1 MHCFSIQ
8 PQSFNEVKN
17 MAGRIVPAIAST
29 NAIVSGIEIIEM
41 LKKVRGDRGSMKGY
55 YVQNQHQKILPL
67 KLDKPLPN
75 CQVCSPKALPVT
87 FSCNFKTFTLKQ
99 FLDFVREASPELEEF
114 SLNYGVKEIYNT
126 DEPRQQLLCKT
137 IFQLS

>member
-1 MHCFSIQ
+1 
-8 PQSFNEVKN
+8 

-29 NAIVSGIEIIEM
+29 NAIVSGIEVIEM
-41 LKKVRGDRGSMKGY
+41 LKKVRGDRSSMKGY
-55 YVQNQHQKILPL
+55 FVQNQHQKIYPL

-99 FLDFVREASPELEEF
+99 FLDFVREASPELE
-114 SLNYGVKEIYNT
+114 
-126 DEPRQQLLCKT
+126 
-137 IFQLS
+137 